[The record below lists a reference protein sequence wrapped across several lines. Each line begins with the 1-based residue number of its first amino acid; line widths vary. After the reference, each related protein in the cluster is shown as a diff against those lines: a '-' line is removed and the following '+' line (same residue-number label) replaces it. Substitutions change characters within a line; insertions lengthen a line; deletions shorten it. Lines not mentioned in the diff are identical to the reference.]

1 MQIYGIK
8 ESIYIRKEFNSC
20 RTVLG
25 YQYGHRDVTWKRP
38 KECFH
43 RTSCPPYSVVSHDNE
58 TVGGILVLQI
68 LSFLLFLE
76 NLHSCWARVWKGSIE
91 YFHSCG
97 QHLCKFIGTKG
108 SVCIRKEFN
117 SQRIDLGHQ
126 HGRRFIV
133 LGHQYGVV
141 TSCENTL
148 LNNAAVTEASLKLTP
163 RIGRSSAFPFKRR
176 QHR

>member
-1 MQIYGIK
+1 MA
-8 ESIYIRKEFNSC
+8 SIYVNLWNKRKHLHKKRVQLLQDCFGIPIWPPWRHVKTPKRVFSQDVMSAILC
-20 RTVLG
+20 G
-25 YQYGHRDVTWKRP
+25 VTWQW
-38 KECFH
+38 
-43 RTSCPPYSVVSHDNE
+43 N
-58 TVGGILVLQI
+58 GGWDFGLQI

-97 QHLCKFIGTKG
+97 QHLCKFIGTTG

-117 SQRIDLGHQ
+117 SQRIVLGHQ
-126 HGRRFIV
+126 HGA
-133 LGHQYGVV
+133 V

-163 RIGRSSAFPFKRR
+163 RIGRSSACPFKRR

>member
-76 NLHSCWARVWKGSIE
+76 KLHSCWARVWKGSIE

-97 QHLCKFIGTKG
+97 EHLCKFIGTKG

-117 SQRIDLGHQ
+117 SQRIFWD
-126 HGRRFIV
+126 
-133 LGHQYGVV
+133 
-141 TSCENTL
+141 TNM
-148 LNNAAVTEASLKLTP
+148 AAVSLFWDTNMAPWRHVKTLYWIMQP
-163 RIGRSSAFPFKRR
+163 SQKPPLN
-176 QHR
+176 